1 MDDMTKGR
9 PLGHLVKYAVPLL
22 LGNLMQLM
30 YNAVD
35 SIIAGRFIG
44 EDALAAEGIAAP
56 VMNMVILLVSGITI
70 GAGILMSEAFGAKDM
85 ARLRKLNGT
94 TLVLGIIS
102 GSVVAVTGF
111 FLSRSI
117 LRLMD
122 TPLSILDSTT
132 WYLSITF
139 LGVPFVFIFN
149 SLSSGLKSVGDSK
162 TPLLFLAFSSIL
174 NASLDLVFLGLLGF
188 GIICSAVTTVVA
200 EIVSAILAFWWMKKK
215 NREISPSLGDMKLE
229 KRTVLAI
236 LKYGGPTALQQAVQP
251 CGKLFIQSAVNSL
264 GVSAI
269 AAFNASSRIDSFAL
283 IPEQGIAAA
292 VATFI
297 AQNRGGGKKERIM
310 PGFRS
315 GLALEICYALFIGAV
330 VFFFRDIFV
339 SLFVGGEAAEAVVR
353 EGSKYLYVMSF
364 FYIFPS
370 LTNLTQSF
378 FRGCGKMYVT
388 IAATFTQIS
397 FRTVFT
403 FLLSS
408 SIGIQGVA
416 FASGIGWAAMLIWE
430 IPYML
435 LTARR
440 LGFRNGGQR

>member
-102 GSVVAVTGF
+102 GSVVAVVGF
-111 FLSRSI
+111 ILSRSI
-117 LRLMD
+117 LCLMD
-122 TPLSILDSTT
+122 TPPSILDSTT

-297 AQNRGGGKKERIM
+297 AQNRGGGKKERVM

-315 GLALEICYALFIGAV
+315 GLTLEICYALFIGTV
-330 VFFFRDIFV
+330 VFFFRDSFV

-388 IAATFTQIS
+388 IAATFTQIF

-416 FASGIGWAAMLIWE
+416 FASGIGWAAMLLWE

>member
-102 GSVVAVTGF
+102 GSVVAVVGF
-111 FLSRSI
+111 ILSRSI
-117 LRLMD
+117 LCLMD

-188 GIICSAVTTVVA
+188 GIICSAVTTMVA
-200 EIVSAILAFWWMKKK
+200 EIV
-215 NREISPSLGDMKLE
+215 
-229 KRTVLAI
+229 
-236 LKYGGPTALQQAVQP
+236 
-251 CGKLFIQSAVNSL
+251 
-264 GVSAI
+264 
-269 AAFNASSRIDSFAL
+269 
-283 IPEQGIAAA
+283 
-292 VATFI
+292 
-297 AQNRGGGKKERIM
+297 
-310 PGFRS
+310 
-315 GLALEICYALFIGAV
+315 
-330 VFFFRDIFV
+330 
-339 SLFVGGEAAEAVVR
+339 
-353 EGSKYLYVMSF
+353 
-364 FYIFPS
+364 
-370 LTNLTQSF
+370 
-378 FRGCGKMYVT
+378 
-388 IAATFTQIS
+388 
-397 FRTVFT
+397 
-403 FLLSS
+403 
-408 SIGIQGVA
+408 
-416 FASGIGWAAMLIWE
+416 
-430 IPYML
+430 
-435 LTARR
+435 
-440 LGFRNGGQR
+440 

>member
-1 MDDMTKGR
+1 MTKGR

-102 GSVVAVTGF
+102 GSVVAVVGF
-111 FLSRSI
+111 ILSRSI

-297 AQNRGGGKKERIM
+297 AQNRGGGKKERVM

-330 VFFFRDIFV
+330 VFFFRNIFV

-353 EGSKYLYVMSF
+353 EGSKYLAVMSF

-397 FRTVFT
+397 FRTIFT

-408 SIGIQGVA
+408 SVGIQGVA

>member
-85 ARLRKLNGT
+85 ERLRKLNGT

-102 GSVVAVTGF
+102 GSVVAVVGF
-111 FLSRSI
+111 ILSRSI
-117 LRLMD
+117 LCLMD
-122 TPLSILDSTT
+122 TPPSILDSTT

-215 NREISPSLGDMKLE
+215 NREISPSIGDMKLE

-297 AQNRGGGKKERIM
+297 AQNRGGGKKERVM
-310 PGFRS
+310 PGFRA

-330 VFFFRDIFV
+330 VFFFRNIFV

>member
-102 GSVVAVTGF
+102 GSVVAVVGF
-111 FLSRSI
+111 ILSRSI
-117 LRLMD
+117 LCLMD

-215 NREISPSLGDMKLE
+215 NREISPSIGDMKLE

-297 AQNRGGGKKERIM
+297 AQNRGGGKKERVM
-310 PGFRS
+310 PGFRA

-330 VFFFRDIFV
+330 VFFFRNIFV

-388 IAATFTQIS
+388 IAATFTQIF

-408 SIGIQGVA
+408 SVGIQGVA

>member
-1 MDDMTKGR
+1 MTKGR

-85 ARLRKLNGT
+85 ERLRKLNGT

-111 FLSRSI
+111 ILSRSI
-117 LRLMD
+117 LCLMD
-122 TPLSILDSTT
+122 TPPSILDSTT

-297 AQNRGGGKKERIM
+297 AQNRGGGKKERVM
-310 PGFRS
+310 PGFRA
-315 GLALEICYALFIGAV
+315 GLTLEICYALFIGTV
-330 VFFFRDIFV
+330 VFFFRDSFV

-353 EGSKYLYVMSF
+353 EGSKYLAVMSF

-388 IAATFTQIS
+388 IAATFTQIF

>member
-102 GSVVAVTGF
+102 GSVVAVVGF
-111 FLSRSI
+111 ILSRSI
-117 LRLMD
+117 LCLMD
-122 TPLSILDSTT
+122 TPPSILDSTT

-330 VFFFRDIFV
+330 VFFFRNIFV

-397 FRTVFT
+397 FRTIFT

>member
-102 GSVVAVTGF
+102 GSVVAVVGF
-111 FLSRSI
+111 ILSRSI
-117 LRLMD
+117 LCLMD
-122 TPLSILDSTT
+122 TPSSILDSTT

-200 EIVSAILAFWWMKKK
+200 EIVSAILAF
-215 NREISPSLGDMKLE
+215 
-229 KRTVLAI
+229 
-236 LKYGGPTALQQAVQP
+236 
-251 CGKLFIQSAVNSL
+251 
-264 GVSAI
+264 
-269 AAFNASSRIDSFAL
+269 
-283 IPEQGIAAA
+283 
-292 VATFI
+292 
-297 AQNRGGGKKERIM
+297 
-310 PGFRS
+310 
-315 GLALEICYALFIGAV
+315 
-330 VFFFRDIFV
+330 
-339 SLFVGGEAAEAVVR
+339 
-353 EGSKYLYVMSF
+353 
-364 FYIFPS
+364 
-370 LTNLTQSF
+370 
-378 FRGCGKMYVT
+378 
-388 IAATFTQIS
+388 
-397 FRTVFT
+397 
-403 FLLSS
+403 
-408 SIGIQGVA
+408 
-416 FASGIGWAAMLIWE
+416 
-430 IPYML
+430 
-435 LTARR
+435 
-440 LGFRNGGQR
+440 

>member
-102 GSVVAVTGF
+102 GSVVAVVGF
-111 FLSRSI
+111 ILSRSI
-117 LRLMD
+117 LCLMD

-215 NREISPSLGDMKLE
+215 NREISPSIGDMKLE

-297 AQNRGGGKKERIM
+297 AQNRGGGKKERVM
-310 PGFRS
+310 PGFRA

>member
-1 MDDMTKGR
+1 MTKGR

-102 GSVVAVTGF
+102 GSVVAVVGF
-111 FLSRSI
+111 ILSRSI

-297 AQNRGGGKKERIM
+297 AQNRGGGKKERVM

-330 VFFFRDIFV
+330 VFFFRNIFV

-353 EGSKYLYVMSF
+353 EGSKYLAVMSF

-388 IAATFTQIS
+388 IAATFTQIF

>member
-102 GSVVAVTGF
+102 GSVVAVVGF
-111 FLSRSI
+111 ILSRSI
-117 LRLMD
+117 LCLMD

-215 NREISPSLGDMKLE
+215 NREISPALEDMKLE
-229 KRTVLAI
+229 RKTVLAI

-297 AQNRGGGKKERIM
+297 AQNRGGGKKERVM
-310 PGFRS
+310 PGFRA

-388 IAATFTQIS
+388 IAATFTQIF

>member
-102 GSVVAVTGF
+102 GSVVAVVGF
-111 FLSRSI
+111 ILSRSI

-297 AQNRGGGKKERIM
+297 AQNRGGGKKERVM
-310 PGFRS
+310 PGFRA
-315 GLALEICYALFIGAV
+315 GLTLEICYALFIGTV
-330 VFFFRDIFV
+330 VFFFRDSFV

-388 IAATFTQIS
+388 IAATFTQIF

>member
-102 GSVVAVTGF
+102 GSVVAVVGF
-111 FLSRSI
+111 ILSRSI
-117 LRLMD
+117 LCLMD
-122 TPLSILDSTT
+122 TPPSILDSTT

-310 PGFRS
+310 PGFRA

>member
-102 GSVVAVTGF
+102 GSVVAVVGF
-111 FLSRSI
+111 ILSRSI

-215 NREISPSLGDMKLE
+215 NREISPSIGDMKLE

-297 AQNRGGGKKERIM
+297 AQNRGGGKKERVM

-315 GLALEICYALFIGAV
+315 GLALEIYYALFIGTV

-353 EGSKYLYVMSF
+353 EGSKYLAVMSF

-397 FRTVFT
+397 FRTIFT

>member
-1 MDDMTKGR
+1 MTKGR

-102 GSVVAVTGF
+102 CSVVAVVGF
-111 FLSRSI
+111 ILSRSI
-117 LRLMD
+117 LCLMD

-174 NASLDLVFLGLLGF
+174 NASLDMVFLGLLGF

-297 AQNRGGGKKERIM
+297 AQNRGGGKKERVM
-310 PGFRS
+310 PGFRA
-315 GLALEICYALFIGAV
+315 GLTLEICYALFIGAV
-330 VFFFRDIFV
+330 VFFFRNIFV

-388 IAATFTQIS
+388 IAATFTQIF

>member
-1 MDDMTKGR
+1 MTKGR

-102 GSVVAVTGF
+102 GSVVAVVGF
-111 FLSRSI
+111 ILSRSI
-117 LRLMD
+117 LCLMD

-215 NREISPSLGDMKLE
+215 NREISPSIGDMKLE

-297 AQNRGGGKKERIM
+297 AQNRGGGKKERVM
-310 PGFRS
+310 PGFRA

-388 IAATFTQIS
+388 IAATFTQIF

-403 FLLSS
+403 FLLSA
-408 SIGIQGVA
+408 SIGIKGVA

>member
-1 MDDMTKGR
+1 MTKGR
-9 PLGHLVKYAVPLL
+9 PLGHLVKYALPLL

-102 GSVVAVTGF
+102 GSVVAVVGF
-111 FLSRSI
+111 ILSRSI
-117 LRLMD
+117 LRLID

-215 NREISPSLGDMKLE
+215 NREISPSIGDMKLE

-297 AQNRGGGKKERIM
+297 AQNRGGGKKERVM
-310 PGFRS
+310 PGFRA

-330 VFFFRDIFV
+330 VFFFRNIFV

-388 IAATFTQIS
+388 IAATFTQIF

>member
-102 GSVVAVTGF
+102 GSVVAVVGF
-111 FLSRSI
+111 ILSRSI
-117 LRLMD
+117 LCLMD

-297 AQNRGGGKKERIM
+297 AQNRGGGKKERVM

-397 FRTVFT
+397 FRTIFT

>member
-102 GSVVAVTGF
+102 GSVVAVVGF
-111 FLSRSI
+111 ILSRSI

-297 AQNRGGGKKERIM
+297 AQNRGGGKKERVM

-315 GLALEICYALFIGAV
+315 GLALERCYALFIGTV
-330 VFFFRDIFV
+330 VFFFRDSFV

-388 IAATFTQIS
+388 IAATFTQIF

>member
-1 MDDMTKGR
+1 MTKGR

-102 GSVVAVTGF
+102 GSVVAVVGF
-111 FLSRSI
+111 ILSRSI
-117 LRLMD
+117 LCLMD

-297 AQNRGGGKKERIM
+297 AQNRGGGKKERVM
-310 PGFRS
+310 PGFRA

-330 VFFFRDIFV
+330 VFFFRNIFV

-388 IAATFTQIS
+388 IAATFTQIF

>member
-102 GSVVAVTGF
+102 GSVVAVVGF
-111 FLSRSI
+111 ILSRSI

-122 TPLSILDSTT
+122 TPPSILDSTT

-215 NREISPSLGDMKLE
+215 NREISPSIGDMKLE

-297 AQNRGGGKKERIM
+297 AQNRGGGKKERVM

-315 GLALEICYALFIGAV
+315 GLALEIYYALFIGTV

-388 IAATFTQIS
+388 IAATFTQIF

>member
-1 MDDMTKGR
+1 M
-9 PLGHLVKYAVPLL
+9 GHLVKYAVPLL

-102 GSVVAVTGF
+102 GSVVAVVGF
-111 FLSRSI
+111 ILSRSI
-117 LRLMD
+117 LCLMD

-215 NREISPSLGDMKLE
+215 NREISPSIGDMKLE

-297 AQNRGGGKKERIM
+297 AQNRGGGKKERVM
-310 PGFRS
+310 PGFRA

-388 IAATFTQIS
+388 IAATFTQIF

>member
-1 MDDMTKGR
+1 M
-9 PLGHLVKYAVPLL
+9 GHLVKYAVPLL

-102 GSVVAVTGF
+102 GSVVAVVGF
-111 FLSRSI
+111 ILSRSI
-117 LRLMD
+117 LCLMD

-215 NREISPSLGDMKLE
+215 NREISPSIGDMKLE

-297 AQNRGGGKKERIM
+297 AQNRGGGKKERVM
-310 PGFRS
+310 PGFRA

-388 IAATFTQIS
+388 IAATFTQIF

-403 FLLSS
+403 FLLSA
-408 SIGIQGVA
+408 SIGIKGVA

>member
-1 MDDMTKGR
+1 M
-9 PLGHLVKYAVPLL
+9 
-22 LGNLMQLM
+22 
-30 YNAVD
+30 
-35 SIIAGRFIG
+35 
-44 EDALAAEGIAAP
+44 
-56 VMNMVILLVSGITI
+56 
-70 GAGILMSEAFGAKDM
+70 
-85 ARLRKLNGT
+85 
-94 TLVLGIIS
+94 
-102 GSVVAVTGF
+102 
-111 FLSRSI
+111 
-117 LRLMD
+117 
-122 TPLSILDSTT
+122 
-132 WYLSITF
+132 
-139 LGVPFVFIFN
+139 
-149 SLSSGLKSVGDSK
+149 
-162 TPLLFLAFSSIL
+162 
-174 NASLDLVFLGLLGF
+174 FLGLLGF

-297 AQNRGGGKKERIM
+297 AQNRGGGKKERVM
-310 PGFRS
+310 PGFCA
-315 GLALEICYALFIGAV
+315 GLALEICYALFIGTV
-330 VFFFRDIFV
+330 VFFFRDSFV

>member
-1 MDDMTKGR
+1 MTKGR

-102 GSVVAVTGF
+102 GSVVAVVGF
-111 FLSRSI
+111 ILSRSI
-117 LRLMD
+117 LCLMD

-215 NREISPSLGDMKLE
+215 NREISPSIGDMKLE

-297 AQNRGGGKKERIM
+297 AQNRGGGKKERVM
-310 PGFRS
+310 PGFRA

-388 IAATFTQIS
+388 IAATFTQIF

>member
-1 MDDMTKGR
+1 MTKGR

-85 ARLRKLNGT
+85 ARLRNLNGT

-102 GSVVAVTGF
+102 GSVVAVVGF
-111 FLSRSI
+111 ILSRSI
-117 LRLMD
+117 LCLMD

-215 NREISPSLGDMKLE
+215 NREISPSIGDMKLE

-297 AQNRGGGKKERIM
+297 AQNRGGGKKERVM
-310 PGFRS
+310 PGFRA

-330 VFFFRDIFV
+330 VFFFRNIFV

-397 FRTVFT
+397 FRTIFT

-408 SIGIQGVA
+408 SVGIQGVA

>member
-1 MDDMTKGR
+1 MTKGR

-102 GSVVAVTGF
+102 GSVVAVVGF
-111 FLSRSI
+111 ILSRSI
-117 LRLMD
+117 LCLMD
-122 TPLSILDSTT
+122 TPPSILDSTT

-149 SLSSGLKSVGDSK
+149 SLSSGLKSVRDSK

-297 AQNRGGGKKERIM
+297 AQNRGGEKKERVM
-310 PGFRS
+310 PGFRA
-315 GLALEICYALFIGAV
+315 GLALEMCYALFIGAV
-330 VFFFRDIFV
+330 VFFFRNIFV

-388 IAATFTQIS
+388 IAATFTQIF

>member
-102 GSVVAVTGF
+102 GSVVAVVGF
-111 FLSRSI
+111 ILSRSI
-117 LRLMD
+117 LCLMD

-215 NREISPSLGDMKLE
+215 NREISPSIGDMKLE

-297 AQNRGGGKKERIM
+297 AQNRGGGKKERVM
-310 PGFRS
+310 PGFRA

-388 IAATFTQIS
+388 IAATFTQIF

-440 LGFRNGGQR
+440 LGFRKGDQR

>member
-102 GSVVAVTGF
+102 GSVVAVVGF
-111 FLSRSI
+111 ILSRSI
-117 LRLMD
+117 LCLMD

-215 NREISPSLGDMKLE
+215 NREISPSIGDMKLE

-297 AQNRGGGKKERIM
+297 AQNRGGGKKERVM
-310 PGFRS
+310 PGFRA

-339 SLFVGGEAAEAVVR
+339 SLFVGGEAAEAVIR
-353 EGSKYLYVMSF
+353 EGSKYLAVMSF

-388 IAATFTQIS
+388 IAATFTQIF

>member
-1 MDDMTKGR
+1 
-9 PLGHLVKYAVPLL
+9 
-22 LGNLMQLM
+22 MQLM

-102 GSVVAVTGF
+102 GSVVAVVGF
-111 FLSRSI
+111 ILSRSI
-117 LRLMD
+117 LCLMD

-297 AQNRGGGKKERIM
+297 AQNRGGGKKERVM
-310 PGFRS
+310 PGFRA

-330 VFFFRDIFV
+330 VFFFRNIFV

-388 IAATFTQIS
+388 IAATFTQIF